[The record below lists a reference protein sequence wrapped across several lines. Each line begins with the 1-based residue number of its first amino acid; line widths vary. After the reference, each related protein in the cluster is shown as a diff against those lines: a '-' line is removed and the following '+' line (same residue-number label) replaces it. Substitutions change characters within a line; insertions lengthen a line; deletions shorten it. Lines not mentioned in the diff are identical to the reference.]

1 METKVGFIGL
11 GAMGNPMA
19 RNLVKKGYPLHVF
32 DIATEKMQSLLELG
46 AEPGASAKHVA
57 QKTDVVITM
66 VPASFH
72 VKEAILGRGGVLE
85 GGRRGY
91 KVIQIKTKQT
101 KTTPEITPP
110 ISPVNAAIRA
120 RGGVRVG
127 GWRGS
132 IVIDMSTIDP
142 MTTREVAAALSREGV
157 PMLDAPVAR
166 AVPAAVAG
174 TLAIFV
180 GGDRETFEKC
190 QAVFGAMETD
200 IHYVGDSGAGEV
212 VEIVNNLIV
221 AIELAAV
228 SEALVLGVKAGVNP
242 EVLFK
247 ALGAGSAN
255 SFVLQNHIKNCTL
268 KGKFEKGVFPV
279 DYVLKDLGL
288 AMAIGAKYH
297 VPLYFGAVA
306 TQAYELAGAAGY
318 SDRYGPVVIKPLEQ
332 LTGVE
337 VRGDVPSG

>member
-32 DIATEKMQSLLELG
+32 DIATEKMQPLLELG
-46 AEPGASAKHVA
+46 AEPGESAKHVA

-66 VPASFH
+66 VPSSSH
-72 VKEAILGRGGVLE
+72 VKEAILGRGGVLD
-85 GGRRGY
+85 G
-91 KVIQIKTKQT
+91 
-101 KTTPEITPP
+101 
-110 ISPVNAAIRA
+110 VNK
-120 RGGVRVG
+120 
-127 GWRGS
+127 GS

-142 MTTREVAAALSREGV
+142 MTTREVAEALSREGV

-190 QAVFGAMETD
+190 QAVLGAMGTD

-212 VEIVNNLIV
+212 VKIVNNLIV

-247 ALGAGSAN
+247 ALSTGSAN

-268 KGKFEKGVFPV
+268 KGKFERGVFPV

-288 AMAIGAKYH
+288 AMAVGAKYH

-306 TQAYELAGAAGY
+306 TQAYELARAAGY